1 MSIPKQLF
9 KKLFFCILIFLPAFA
24 GAQKL
29 ITGTI
34 KDANGSPLSAATV
47 SEKGHSG
54 NSTSSD
60 ENGKFKLSVKGNTS
74 SVIITSVGF
83 KEKEIKIDN
92 TSELSVSLEQEAAQL
107 SEVVVVGYGTQKK
120 VNVIGAISQVGSK
133 EINNRAVTQT
143 SQALTGQM
151 PGVTVIQSSGRP
163 GASPGN
169 IEIRGVGSFGAGAT
183 PLVLIDG
190 IPGNLDFIDPNDIAS
205 VSVLKDAASAAIY
218 GSRAAD
224 GVVLVTTKFGQ
235 AGADGKVKVNYNGY
249 AGTQRATRYPKF
261 ASSWQ
266 YARALNEAV
275 PNTYSQA
282 DIDSFRLGTSPYN
295 YPNTDWTDLIFK
307 KGTFQTGNN
316 VAVSNRTKNTQYML
330 SLGYVYQ
337 NGIIADNDFRRYSAR
352 LNMVNNLSSRLKL
365 TTIFSGIQNATHEPA
380 GVQGIIQDAVKAAAI
395 YAPLNSDGTF
405 GGGKSGQG
413 TPYSSTRRTTYNN
426 ILDNN
431 FLVNLKLDWEIV
443 SGLTASAIA
452 GYTNRN
458 LQTRNFVGLQVL
470 NPALTLGPATLTV
483 SNEQISYQTLQELL
497 EYKKSIKHHNFDLLL
512 GHTYEYSLD
521 RLSSAYRNNFPSND
535 VSEISSGDASSQTN
549 SGSAAE
555 WALDSYFGR
564 FQYNYASKYLAEVTV
579 RRDGSSRFPPSLRY
593 ATFPGFAVG
602 YRISEEPF
610 FKKNVSWI
618 NDLKIR
624 ASYGTLGNQNIGN
637 YGWQSVFVTG
647 TNYNYVI
654 GNGISTGAAV
664 NTIVDSTIHWEST
677 RTKDIGI
684 EGTAFNRKLSFS
696 AGYFDRYTYNILVSP
711 GGSVS
716 NVLGFTVGVS
726 NSGKLSNK
734 GWEFSL
740 GYKDNI
746 GKFSYG
752 VSGNL
757 SIVNNKVLDLGVGN
771 IAQPNGLV
779 GNGSTYFIGYPLQI
793 YYGYKTDGL
802 FTDTADIKNYA
813 VQTAI
818 NAKPQPGDIRYKDIS
833 GPNGKPDGKVDATY
847 DRTVLGS
854 NIPKYTYA
862 LSLNGGFKGFDLTV
876 LLQGVANVSGYL
888 DNYSGKAFYQEGN
901 IQQWQYN
908 NHWTPANPNR
918 YAAYPR
924 LEPISNQGTGNTLT
938 SDFWMLNGGYL
949 RIKNIQLGYTFGKD
963 LLKRLKIQSVRV
975 YVSAE
980 NLATFSQYPQGWD
993 PEITGGSVD
1002 AAGNANAGG
1011 NVVAGS
1017 YYPIL
1022 ANYTFGVNVNF

>member
-1 MSIPKQLF
+1 MRIPKHFL
-9 KKLFFCILIFLPAFA
+9 KKIFFCLVILSPVFA
-24 GAQKL
+24 GAQRL

-34 KDANGSPLSAATV
+34 KDAGGTPVVAATV
-47 SEKGHSG
+47 SEKGRSG
-54 NSTSSD
+54 NSTTSD
-60 ENGKFKLSVKGNTS
+60 ENGKFKLSVKGNAP

-83 KEKEIKIDN
+83 KEKEIKIGN
-92 TSELSVSLEQEAAQL
+92 TGEVSVLLEQESSRL
-107 SEVVVVGYGTQKK
+107 NEVVVVGYGTQKK
-120 VNVIGAISQVGSK
+120 VNVIGAVSQVEAK
-133 EINNRAVTQT
+133 DINNRAVTQT

-235 AGADGKVKVNYNGY
+235 AGADGNVKVNYNGY
-249 AGTQRATRYPKF
+249 AGTQRATHYPKF
-261 ASSWQ
+261 VSSWQ
-266 YARALNEAV
+266 YATALNEAD

-295 YPNTDWTDLIFK
+295 YPNTDWTDLIFR

-316 VAVSNRTKNTQYML
+316 ISVSNRTKNTQYML
-330 SLGYVYQ
+330 SLGYLYQ
-337 NGIIADNDFRRYSAR
+337 NGIVADNNFKRYNAR
-352 LNMVNNLSSRLKL
+352 LNMVNTLSSRLKL
-365 TTIFSGIQNATHEPA
+365 TTIFSGIQNSTHEPS

-395 YAPLNSDGTF
+395 YGPLNSDGTF
-405 GGGKSGQG
+405 AGGKSGQG
-413 TPYSSTRRTTYNN
+413 TPYSSTKRDTYNN

-431 FLVNLKLDWEIV
+431 FLINLRLDWEII
-443 SGLTASAIA
+443 SGLTASGIA

-458 LQTRNFVGLQVL
+458 SQTRNFVGLQVL

-483 SNEQISYQTLQELL
+483 SNEQTSYRTLQELL
-497 EYKKSIKHHNFDLLL
+497 EYKRPIGRHNFDLLA

-521 RLSSAYRNNFPSND
+521 RLASDFRSNFPSND
-535 VSEISSGDASSQTN
+535 VSEISAGDASSQTN
-549 SGSAAE
+549 SGSASE

-564 FQYNYASKYLAEVTV
+564 FQYNYAGKYLAEATV

-610 FKKNVSWI
+610 FNKNISLI

-637 YGWQSVFVTG
+637 YSWQSVFVTG
-647 TNYNYVI
+647 ANYNYVT
-654 GNGISTGAAV
+654 GNVISTGAAV
-664 NTIVDSTIHWEST
+664 NTIVDSTIHWETT

-684 EGTAFNRKLSFS
+684 EGTAFGRKLSFS

-716 NVLGFTVGVS
+716 SVLGFTPGVS

-802 FTDTADIKNYA
+802 FTNAMDIKNYA
-813 VQTAI
+813 SQTDI
-818 NAKPQPGDIRYKDIS
+818 NPKVQPGDIRYKDIS

-862 LSLNGGFKGFDLTV
+862 LTLNAGYEGFDLNV
-876 LLQGVANVSGYL
+876 LLQGVAKVSGYL
-888 DNYSGKAFYQEGN
+888 DNYAGKAFYQNGN

-918 YAAYPR
+918 NAAYPR
-924 LEPISNQGTGNTLT
+924 LEDISNQGTGNTLT
-938 SDFWMLNGGYL
+938 SDFWVLNGSYL
-949 RIKNIQLGYTFGKD
+949 RVKNIQLGYTFRKD
-963 LLKRLKIQSVRV
+963 LLKYLKIQSVRV

-980 NLATFSQYPQGWD
+980 NLATFSKYPQGWD

-1002 AAGNANAGG
+1002 ATGVANAGG
-1011 NVVAGS
+1011 NVVGGS